1 MPLDYKSLGLKCGL
15 EIHQQLD
22 TGKLFCS
29 CPSQLT
35 EEKPDFIVRR
45 ELRAVAGED
54 GEVDIAAK
62 QEQEKGKYFLYE
74 GHHALVCEVELDEEP
89 PHQINTKAMDVSLQ
103 VAKLLNAEV
112 PSVIQ
117 VMRKTVVDGSNTSG
131 FQRTAL
137 IARAGVLETE
147 YGKIKIENIS
157 LEEDACRTV
166 KEEKDHRIFR
176 LDRLGIPLI
185 EIGTAPDIFSPEQCR
200 EAAEKLGM
208 ILRSTGQ
215 AKRGLGTIRQDINIS
230 IKGGAR
236 IEIKGAQ
243 DLSSITRWVEY
254 ECLRQITLLE
264 IKEELKR
271 RALKK
276 TEFKE
281 SFHSLSSLFAS
292 SPSKI
297 IQTTLK
303 NNGVILALSLP
314 GFVGLIGKEVQ
325 PNRRLG
331 TEFSERAKVKAGVG
345 GIFHSDE
352 LPNYGITAEEVK
364 KIRELLKLKEKD
376 AFVLVCAEKSRAEK
390 ALQAV
395 LERVRETF
403 DGIPKEVRKANE
415 DGTTSY
421 QRPMPGASRMYPETD
436 VPLIYPSLEGI
447 ALPELIEEKVSRFIK
462 DLGLA
467 KDLAENI
474 AYSPK
479 VFLFEELVKRHRSI
493 KPAYIAETL
502 TATLAELRRTY
513 QLDTEKITDEHFKE
527 IFHHFAE
534 GKIHKDIMIPVLI
547 DFARNQFNLQKYASS
562 STEELHKELIQ
573 IIKENAGANISA
585 LMGAAMK
592 KLQGKASGKVISEM
606 LKEMVKEGH

>member
-1 MPLDYKSLGLKCGL
+1 MPLDYKSLGLRCGL

-45 ELRAVAGED
+45 ELRAVAGEG

-74 GHHALVCEVELDEEP
+74 GHTNLVCEVELDEEP

-103 VAKLLNAEV
+103 VAKLLNADI

-137 IARAGVLETE
+137 IARAGILETKD
-147 YGKIKIENIS
+147 GKIKIENIS

-166 KEEKDHRIFR
+166 KEEKDCHIFR

-243 DLSSITRWVEY
+243 DLSSITKWVEY
-254 ECLRQITLLE
+254 ECLRQITLLG
-264 IKEELKR
+264 IREELKR

-276 TEFKE
+276 IDLKE
-281 SFHSLSSLFAS
+281 SFHSLSSLFAQ

-303 NNGVILALSLP
+303 NNGIILALALP
-314 GFVGLIGKEVQ
+314 GFAGLIGKEVQ

-352 LPNYGITAEEVK
+352 LPNYGITVEEVK

-403 DGIPKEVRKANE
+403 DGVPKEVRKANE

-421 QRPMPGASRMYPETD
+421 QRPMPGSARMYPETD
-436 VPLIYPSLEGI
+436 VPLIYPHLEGI
-447 ALPELIEEKVSRFIK
+447 VLPELIEEKVSRFIK

-479 VFLFEELVKRHRSI
+479 AFLFEELVKRHHSI

-513 QLDTEKITDEHFKE
+513 QLDTEKIADEHFKE

-534 GKIHKDIMIPVLI
+534 GKVHKDIMIPVLI
-547 DFARNQFNLQKYASS
+547 DFAKNQFNIQRYAYF
-562 STEELHKELIQ
+562 STEELHKELQQ

-592 KLQGKASGKVISEM
+592 KLQGKASGKIISEM
-606 LKEMVKEGH
+606 LKELIKEGH